1 MKQISILFLLV
12 CIFNT
17 LAFADEE
24 TTLGEEIAKGLAI
37 CYIASQLGIDSEIV
51 DDLIYALKDYNEN
64 LSLKIIKQIDDQKKA
79 ISLLVGVWTIYPETR
94 NTIIKILDRIG
105 TVEDR
110 FLTYWVM
117 LDQLDRTE
125 DEYMWW
131 DILEKIVCELKK
143 DRKACQR
150 SVLEYLKTKMS
161 TNPDAVLIGVQAY
174 WFAFLE
180 KPSDFTKVFS
190 FMIKTLKQI
199 DEDLSSTAVERVFL
213 SSPIFVGNEEI
224 EDMYLLS
231 DILVAANDIQP
242 LAVEQVGNLSFVQF
256 KINGQ
261 PCAIV
266 LVEPDLDVKIYLVI
280 TYQGLYHLISSDL

>member
-1 MKQISILFLLV
+1 M

-17 LAFADEE
+17 LAFADEG

-37 CYIASQLGIDSEIV
+37 SYIANQLGIDPEIV
-51 DDLIYALKDYNEN
+51 DDLIYALKDYDEN

-94 NTIIKILDRIG
+94 NTIIKILDKIG
-105 TVEDR
+105 IVEDR

-131 DILEKIVCELKK
+131 NILEKIVYELKK

-150 SVLEYLKTKMS
+150 SVLEYLKSKMS
-161 TNPDAVLIGVQAY
+161 TNPEAVLVGARAY
-174 WFAFLE
+174 WTAFLE
-180 KPSDFTKVFS
+180 KPSNFTKVFS
-190 FMIKTLKQI
+190 FMTKILKQI
-199 DEDLSSTAVERVFL
+199 DENLSSEVVKRVFL
-213 SSPIFVGNEEI
+213 SPPIFMGNRDL
-224 EDMYLLS
+224 EDAHFLS
-231 DILVAANDIQP
+231 DILAATDNIQP
-242 LAVEQVGNLSFVQF
+242 LSVEQVGNLSFVQF
-256 KINGQ
+256 KINGH

-280 TYQGLYHLISSDL
+280 TYQGLFISSDL

>member
-1 MKQISILFLLV
+1 M

-17 LAFADEE
+17 LAFADEG

-37 CYIASQLGIDSEIV
+37 SYIANQLGIDPEIV
-51 DDLIYALKDYNEN
+51 DDLIYALKDYDEN

-94 NTIIKILDRIG
+94 NTIIKILDKIG
-105 TVEDR
+105 IVEDR

-131 DILEKIVCELKK
+131 NILEKIVYELKK

-161 TNPDAVLIGVQAY
+161 TNPEAALVGARAY
-174 WFAFLE
+174 WTAFLE
-180 KPSDFTKVFS
+180 KPSNFTKVFS
-190 FMIKTLKQI
+190 FMTKILKQI
-199 DEDLSSTAVERVFL
+199 DENLSSEVVKRVFL
-213 SSPIFVGNEEI
+213 SPPIFMGNRDL
-224 EDMYLLS
+224 EDAHFLS
-231 DILVAANDIQP
+231 DILAATDNIQP
-242 LAVEQVGNLSFVQF
+242 LSVEQVGNLSFVQF
-256 KINGQ
+256 KINGH

-280 TYQGLYHLISSDL
+280 TYQGLFISSDL